1 MLLRHIGLGAMR
13 RDAHRAHA
21 KIIGALEIMDGADAG
36 EQQGGEHAML
46 KHLGDRADPVPV
58 GVRPEPIVEAR
69 SLQAVAMRDLD
80 RIDLRLIERPG
91 ARLTITEAL
100 LGAYRWTPV
109 AQRPK
114 PDDRF

>member
-1 MLLRHIGLGAMR
+1 MRIGDWSSDVCSSVL
-13 RDAHRAHA
+13 
-21 KIIGALEIMDGADAG
+21 
-36 EQQGGEHAML
+36 QQGGEHAML

-91 ARLTITEAL
+91 DRLNMIEAVLVADRVHPVRTDARRGGKECVSTCRS
-100 LGAYRWTPV
+100 RWSPYH
-109 AQRPK
+109 
-114 PDDRF
+114 